1 MLSRGLGCHWSYFFS
16 HIFFPIAAR
25 VKVGSRCYLD
35 LRFQL
40 AIKLN
45 DHNICYSSLIT
56 DGISFKIGQNELQ
69 TASDNVVVVSRLKWW
84 FP

>member
-1 MLSRGLGCHWSYFFS
+1 MLSRGLGCHRNYFSS
-16 HIFFPIAAR
+16 HISFRIAAR

-56 DGISFKIGQNELQ
+56 DGISFKIGQSTLERTSNG
-69 TASDNVVVVSRLKWW
+69 K
-84 FP
+84 